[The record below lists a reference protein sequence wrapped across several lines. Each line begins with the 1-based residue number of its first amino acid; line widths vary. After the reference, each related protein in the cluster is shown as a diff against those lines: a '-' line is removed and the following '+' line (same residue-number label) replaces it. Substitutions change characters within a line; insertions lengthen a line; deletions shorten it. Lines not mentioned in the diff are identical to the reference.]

1 LDRLHRG
8 SLDYEGE
15 GNLTNEGEYSYTCI
29 HYSYAGDSTPLS
41 MNVNGDGILFPE
53 ECPGGYYLSFVRFSG
68 YVRLIYREVIK

>member
-1 LDRLHRG
+1 
-8 SLDYEGE
+8 
-15 GNLTNEGEYSYTCI
+15 
-29 HYSYAGDSTPLS
+29 